1 MKRLLLAC
9 LFCMFVVMP
18 FVGTSAMAAGNY
30 PVKPISVIIPSEAGS
45 DGDIAARPFLEK
57 LSKILGKPVLPIN
70 KPGGGQTIGYGEI
83 YTAKPDGYTLG
94 LAYASMLTAKMQGL
108 FPYDH
113 HDFTILGTYLV
124 QYPLIYAS
132 TKTKNPFKTFQEL
145 ITYAKAHPK
154 EVKFASTARG
164 GIFWN
169 TAMVVQEMTG
179 VKFNIIPQAG
189 SAGFVVTQV
198 AGGHA
203 DVGAGGFTA
212 AKPQVDAGNIRL
224 IATAGPEHFKGKY
237 SSIPTLK
244 DLGYNASIVTGS
256 TLIGPPKMPK
266 DVVEKLIKAAE
277 IAAKDPEYQAF
288 IESRYDIPK
297 YMNPQ
302 EYLAFA
308 DEQVKLLRKIFEEA
322 GLLKEK

>member
-1 MKRLLLAC
+1 
-9 LFCMFVVMP
+9 V
-18 FVGTSAMAAGNY
+18 
-30 PVKPISVIIPSEAGS
+30 E
-45 DGDIAARPFLEK
+45 
-57 LSKILGKPVLPIN
+57 KILGEPIVPVN
-70 KPGGGQTIGYGEI
+70 KLGPEIGTTAI
-83 YTAKPDGYTLG
+83 ATAKPDGYTLG
-94 LAYASMLTAKMQGL
+94 LAYASMFTAKMQGL

-113 HDFTILGTYLV
+113 HDFTTLGSYLA